1 MDLQTVQAFSQ
12 DPLPSVKGERDPKK
26 IAAQFEAIFYKMILK
41 QMRESETKD
50 DLFSSSEMEMV
61 QGLND
66 EAVAEEIGKRG
77 DLGIGQIVLNYIAK
91 HESEDTVSPDQ
102 FETMFNKPSGL
113 LKG

>member
-12 DPLPSVKGERDPKK
+12 DPLPDVTGGKDPKK
-26 IAAQFEAIFYKMILK
+26 IAAQFEAIFYKMIFK
-41 QMRESETKD
+41 QMRESETND
-50 DLFSSSEMEMV
+50 DFFSSSEMEMV

-77 DLGIGQIVLNYIAK
+77 DLGIGKIVLDYIAK

-102 FETMFNKPSGL
+102 FDKMFNEPSGL
-113 LKG
+113 LKS